1 MFDQFRQ
8 CETLKMNVVYK
19 VQIFMFSFMAVQ
31 VVSAEKIF
39 YWKYKTFGC
48 EYDLCFDME
57 FNCAKIENI
66 VKVTLNLDQKGT
78 YRFTVWK
85 FTNFSVAQN

>member
-1 MFDQFRQ
+1 
-8 CETLKMNVVYK
+8 MNAVFK

-66 VKVTLNLDQKGT
+66 VKVTLNLDQKGIYPQCGKT
-78 YRFTVWK
+78 
-85 FTNFSVAQN
+85 

>member
-1 MFDQFRQ
+1 
-8 CETLKMNVVYK
+8 MNAFFK
-19 VQIFMFSFMAVQ
+19 VQIFVLIFMAVQ
-31 VVSAEKIF
+31 FSSAEKIF

-57 FNCAKIENI
+57 FNCGANIESI

-78 YRFTVWK
+78 YILFHNVK
-85 FTNFSVAQN
+85 V